1 LIVAKSRPI
10 VGAGEK
16 QNKGPWEVPMHKS
29 RILILEDEALIAMD
43 VRETLEREGFEV
55 VGPFDRV
62 MAAMVAV
69 NAIKIDGAILDVA
82 IGTEQAYEVAEA
94 LAAANIP
101 FVWATAYPRSELPPE
116 YRSQPCLQKP
126 FDTAELTNTLRRA
139 LHGDDQRAA

>member
-1 LIVAKSRPI
+1 MP
-10 VGAGEK
+10 
-16 QNKGPWEVPMHKS
+16 KS

-69 NAIKIDGAILDVA
+69 NGIKLDGAILDVA

-94 LAAANIP
+94 LTAANIP
-101 FVWATAYPRSELPPE
+101 FVWATAYARNELPAE
-116 YRSQPCLQKP
+116 YRAQPCLQKP
-126 FDTAELTNTLRRA
+126 FDTVELTNTLRRA
-139 LHGDDQRAA
+139 LHGHTQRAA

>member
-1 LIVAKSRPI
+1 MSKT
-10 VGAGEK
+10 
-16 QNKGPWEVPMHKS
+16 

-69 NAIKIDGAILDVA
+69 NGIKIDGAILDVA
-82 IGTEQAYEVAEA
+82 IGNEQAYEVAEA
-94 LAAANIP
+94 LTAANIP
-101 FVWATAYPRSELPPE
+101 FVWATAYERSDLPAQ
-116 YRSQPCLQKP
+116 YRTQPCLQKP

-139 LHGDDQRAA
+139 LDGNGQRAA

>member
-1 LIVAKSRPI
+1 MP
-10 VGAGEK
+10 
-16 QNKGPWEVPMHKS
+16 KS
-29 RILILEDEALIAMD
+29 RILVLEDEALIAMD

-82 IGTEQAYEVAEA
+82 IGNEQAYEVAEA
-94 LAAANIP
+94 LTMANIP
-101 FVWATAYPRSELPPE
+101 FVWATAFDRTELPVE
-116 YRSQPCLQKP
+116 FRAHPCLQKP

-139 LHGDDQRAA
+139 LHGDGQRAA